1 MSATGQTLDIEAVIA
16 RGDLAGRLLAL
27 EVHAVDAA
35 LLALRGRRG
44 LTGPA
49 AEQVRR
55 LRAACDAAL
64 EAGPCPDPLPW

>member
-1 MSATGQTLDIEAVIA
+1 MSPHGQTTDIEALIA
-16 RGDLAGRLLAL
+16 RGDLAGRLFAL
-27 EVHAVDAA
+27 ESHAVNAA

-44 LTGPA
+44 LTGEA

-64 EAGPCPDPLPW
+64 EGGMEHK